1 MDKSF
6 WNKLKHLFFEP
17 KQLESKQEDINL
29 ESDSA
34 PVRKLSFL
42 HWVVIGV
49 CLGLAAM
56 ILHNFYS
63 INDEIN
69 QETSRE
75 VVMDEEVEE
84 SFLSTSSKQPAT
96 MQEYEQLYEAQLK
109 EILGKING
117 VGEVS
122 VMVNLDSTAQVV
134 YEKNRTRQQ
143 STTTEN
149 DREGGTRNLEDS
161 REEEQVVMAKD
172 GTGEDPVI
180 QMTRKPPIR
189 GVLIVASGAHNMQVK
204 AWITEAVQRV
214 LDVPPHKISVLP
226 KK

>member
-6 WNKLKHLFFEP
+6 WIKIRDLFFEP
-17 KQLESKQEDINL
+17 KKDEEPDN
-29 ESDSA
+29 DST
-34 PVRKLSFL
+34 PVKKLSLL
-42 HWVVIGV
+42 HWIIIGV

-56 ILHNFYS
+56 ILNNFFS
-63 INDEIN
+63 IRDEISPDS
-69 QETSRE
+69 TRE
-75 VVMDEEVEE
+75 VISNEDVEQAIG
-84 SFLSTSSKQPAT
+84 SSGPKQPTT
-96 MQEYEQLYEAQLK
+96 MEEYEALYEAQLK
-109 EILGKING
+109 EILSNIEG

-134 YEKNRTRQQ
+134 YEKNKSTQQ

-161 REEEQVVMAKD
+161 REEEQVVMARD
-172 GTGEDPVI
+172 GSGEEPVI
-180 QMTRKPPIR
+180 QMTRKPPTR
-189 GVLIVASGAHNMQVK
+189 GVLIVASGAGNMQVK

-214 LDVPPHKISVLP
+214 LDVPPHRISVLP